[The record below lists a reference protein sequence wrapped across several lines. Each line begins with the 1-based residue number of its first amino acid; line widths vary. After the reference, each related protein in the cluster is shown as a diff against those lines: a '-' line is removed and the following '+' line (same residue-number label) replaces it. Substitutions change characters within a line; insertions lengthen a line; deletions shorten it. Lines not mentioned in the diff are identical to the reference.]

1 MRKIAQ
7 KIHFLALEVDK
18 LLDAFLGKNRFFQKM
33 TFFIFGS
40 LVFQE
45 RFCKRLKKLFSTK
58 FKKFYISAFIRTF
71 KCQKIFKIGS
81 SNLKRS
87 YAKRGPPFANMGE
100 KKPPPLKIS
109 SKLS

>member
-18 LLDAFLGKNRFFQKM
+18 TTSRCFFGQKSIFPKNDIFYFWIINFSRKILQALEKIFF
-33 TFFIFGS
+33 
-40 LVFQE
+40 
-45 RFCKRLKKLFSTK
+45 TK

-81 SNLKRS
+81 CNLKRS
-87 YAKRGPPFANMGE
+87 FAKSGPLFANE
-100 KKPPPLKIS
+100 AFR
-109 SKLS
+109 

>member
-1 MRKIAQ
+1 LTKQ
-7 KIHFLALEVDK
+7 

-40 LVFQE
+40 LIFQE
-45 RFCKRLKKLFSTK
+45 RFCKRLKNFFFTK
-58 FKKFYISAFIRTF
+58 FKKFYISAIIRTF

-87 YAKRGPPFANMGE
+87 FAKSGPLFANMGK
-100 KKPPPLKIS
+100 KKPPPLKNE
-109 SKLS
+109 